1 MKKGL
6 GIFTLIAFL
15 FAGAWVISSCKSKSG
30 HENHAAASNEK
41 KLYHCPMHP
50 TYTSDKP
57 GDCPICSMKLVPV
70 TEEEHE
76 EAVKDPSDGSQQPG
90 QRKILYYR
98 SPMQPGVT
106 SPVPKKDEMGMDY
119 APVYEGEE
127 TGTQSDVKGYAT
139 VKISSERG
147 QLIGVKT
154 GEVGYKSL
162 KKVVRASARV
172 AYDTELYNAIA
183 EYKAALEAK
192 EKVKESPWPDVHE
205 RSEALINAARLRL
218 RQLGVSAEQ
227 LENVHNDYHDPTNLL
242 LGEKGGSIWVYAQVY
257 EYEAGL
263 VRAGQIMEV
272 SAPALPGK
280 RFQGKIKA
288 VDQILNSETRSLR
301 VRAEVPNPEGLLKP
315 EMYVKASIYVE
326 LGEKLAIPE
335 EAVLDTGERQIVFVV
350 NDKGKYEPRNVRL
363 GQEADGYYEVLSGV
377 SKGEK
382 VVTSANFLV
391 DSESKLKAAVS
402 GAGSGHSH

>member
-1 MKKGL
+1 MKKRL
-6 GIFTLIAFL
+6 GIFALITFL
-15 FAGAWVISSCKSKSG
+15 FAGAWVISSCKSKTG
-30 HENHAAASNEK
+30 HEDHAAASKEQ

-57 GDCPICSMKLVPV
+57 GDCPICGMKLVPV
-70 TEEEHE
+70 AEEEHE
-76 EAVKDPSDGSQQPG
+76 EAVKEK
-90 QRKILYYR
+90 KILYYR

-119 APVYEGEE
+119 APVYAGEE
-127 TGTQSDVKGYAT
+127 TATNSDVKGYAT
-139 VKISSERG
+139 VKISTERG
-147 QLIGVKT
+147 ELIGVKT
-154 GEVGYKSL
+154 GEVAYRNL

-172 AYDTELYNAIA
+172 AYDTELYNAIS
-183 EYKAALEAK
+183 EYKAALAAK
-192 EKVKESPWPDVHE
+192 ENTKESQWPDVHE
-205 RSEALINAARLRL
+205 RADALINAARLRL

-242 LGEKGGSIWVYAQVY
+242 LGEKGGSVWVYAQVY

-263 VRAGQIMEV
+263 VRAGQMMEV

-301 VRAEVPNPEGLLKP
+301 VRAEVPNQEGLLKP

-326 LGEKLAIPE
+326 LGERLAVPE
-335 EAVLDTGERQIVFVV
+335 EAVLDTGERQIVFVIT
-350 NDKGKYEPRNVRL
+350 NQGKYEPRNVKL

-382 VVTSANFLV
+382 VVTSANFLI
-391 DSESKLKAAVS
+391 DSESKLKSAVS
-402 GAGSGHSH
+402 GAGGGHSH